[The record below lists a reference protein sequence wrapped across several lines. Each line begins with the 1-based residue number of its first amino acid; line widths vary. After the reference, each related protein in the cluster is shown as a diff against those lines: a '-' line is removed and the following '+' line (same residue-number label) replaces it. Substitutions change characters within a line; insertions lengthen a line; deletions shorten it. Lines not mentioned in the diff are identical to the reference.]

1 MYVKFAIAV
10 LVWRS
15 RKEGYESLRDLSKES
30 LIVRGRS
37 VKERSHPSL
46 FSASDGWIRHSCLV
60 SMATHK
66 ERYWRYWIRS
76 TPCRTFVNNDYS
88 RYSSVSSMLTDLNRP
103 SLQSRRRICD
113 LVCFIKYMTWRPSK
127 HLPSLWPHLRACV
140 WQYSTRASHDFKIRL
155 PSSSVDAYPFFYVR
169 SIPVWNALSADVVS
183 S

>member
-113 LVCFIKYMTWRPSK
+113 LVCFIKYMTWRSSE
-127 HLPSLWPHLRACV
+127 HLPSPWLHLHPCVRMRVQGPVTTLRSDSHPLLLTLTNTFSVRCLWHR
-140 WQYSTRASHDFKIRL
+140 TH
-155 PSSSVDAYPFFYVR
+155 
-169 SIPVWNALSADVVS
+169 
-183 S
+183 